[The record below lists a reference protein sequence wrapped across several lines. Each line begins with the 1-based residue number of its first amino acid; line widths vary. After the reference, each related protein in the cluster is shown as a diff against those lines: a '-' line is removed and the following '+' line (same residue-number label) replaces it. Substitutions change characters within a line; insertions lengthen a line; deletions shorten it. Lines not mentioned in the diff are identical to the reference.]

1 MRVRE
6 TTSLFVIFFFRAACY
21 FSMQRLLFQFCNHKP
36 INPAARVEIN
46 HFHIMVSYYYF
57 HDSMSLSP
65 GATHLLQQCKWKT
78 GLYDKETSRRSM
90 FHCVTTLFKYF
101 WTLCCKWPEEHSCC
115 FSFVASYD
123 TGISSKASGINKSLW
138 GKMTRGL
145 LTGSPYPGTPSWGHL
160 TSVHGRGSLWTLS
173 AFLWPL
179 LGRLQ
184 EWVELLWGKTT
195 ITKKK
200 MQTRG

>member
-1 MRVRE
+1 
-6 TTSLFVIFFFRAACY
+6 
-21 FSMQRLLFQFCNHKP
+21 MQRLLFQFCNREP
-36 INPAARVEIN
+36 INPVARVEIN

-65 GATHLLQQCKWKT
+65 GTTPLLQQCKWKT

-115 FSFVASYD
+115 FSIGASYD

-138 GKMTRGL
+138 GKMTGASHWLSLSRYSKLGASNL
-145 LTGSPYPGTPSWGHL
+145 CSWSRFFVNSFSISMTSPW
-160 TSVHGRGSLWTLS
+160 
-173 AFLWPL
+173 
-179 LGRLQ
+179 
-184 EWVELLWGKTT
+184 
-195 ITKKK
+195 
-200 MQTRG
+200 